1 MTQAISKFLTFED
14 YLSFNDGTENRYELI
29 DGALVELP
37 PESRL
42 NIFIANHLFF
52 LLVNYGVPLQ
62 LVYPHTCELQ
72 VPVINPGDAFN
83 RFPDLVVLR
92 EEHLQLTL
100 RRLTITLDMPPPRLV
115 VEVVS
120 PGPKNWDRDYKNKLA
135 QYQARAIDEY
145 WVIDP
150 EAQMVTVFSLRSG
163 QYFEAGRF
171 RGSDRITSPLFP
183 NLAIT
188 AAEILQTGSSENE

>member
-14 YLSFNDGTENRYELI
+14 YLSFNDGTENRYELV
-29 DGALVELP
+29 DGVLVELP
-37 PESRL
+37 PESEP
-42 NIFIANHLFF
+42 NISTANYLF
-52 LLVNYGVPLQ
+52 LL
-62 LVYPHTCELQ
+62 LVKAGIPFRLVHPHACELQ
-72 VPVINPGDAFN
+72 VPVIYPGDPSN

-92 EEHLQLTL
+92 DAHLQLTQ
-100 RRLTITLDMPPPRLV
+100 RRLTITLDMPPPQLV

-120 PGPKNWDRDYKNKLA
+120 PGPKNWERDYKNKLA
-135 QYQARAIDEY
+135 QYQARTIDEY
-145 WVIDP
+145 WIVDP
-150 EAQMVTVFSLRSG
+150 EAQAVTVFSLRSG

-188 AAEILQTGSSENE
+188 AAEILQTGSPENE